1 VTHAR
6 ILPATG
12 LAAALLAA
20 ASCGGSGDER
30 RGFARAPDAPGAAQH
45 EGAAFDPVGTWTVV
59 GHSMPGTSAVSEEEA
74 SAHDGQTLRLSRD
87 EALSNGERC
96 TAPRYPARSV
106 VTEDFLATE
115 FNLPP
120 ETLKPLEGR
129 ASITV
134 VEVACGDAPWTPFGS
149 LLIAIDADRALTPWD
164 GVFYEL
170 KRTPTTG

>member
-1 VTHAR
+1 MKPGVLAR
-6 ILPATG
+6 VAS
-12 LAAALLAA
+12 LAAAALAMA
-20 ASCGGSGDER
+20 ACGKSGDGRE
-30 RGFARAPDAPGAAQH
+30 GFAPPAQ
-45 EGAAFDPVGTWTVV
+45 EARPFDPVGTWTVI
-59 GHSMPGTSAVSEEEA
+59 GHTMPGVGAVSAEEA
-74 SAHDGQTLRLSRD
+74 AAHDGQTVRLSRE

-96 TAPRYPARSV
+96 AVPRYPARTV
-106 VTEDFLATE
+106 PTEDYLATE

-129 ASITV
+129 AEVTV

-170 KRTPTTG
+170 RRTPAAG